1 MAYAKLKLNEPV
13 GDQVKTTTCYMC
25 ACRCGIKVHLKDGRV
40 RYIQGNAAHPVNK
53 GVLCA
58 KGSAGIMQHYSP
70 ARLSK
75 PLLRVGERGAGE
87 FREIE
92 WEEALGL
99 ATKWLGDIRARNP
112 DELAFFTGRDQSQA
126 LTGWWAQ
133 QFGTI
138 NYAAHGGF
146 CSVNMAAAGMY
157 TLGGSFWE
165 FGEPD
170 WDRSKYLLMFGVAED
185 HDSNPIKL
193 GLGKLKGRGAKV
205 VAINPVRTG
214 YAAIADEWIGI
225 RPGSDGLFVGALI
238 RELLLHDW
246 IDFDYVVKYTNA
258 HYLIVRNPGGADD
271 GLFVRDAQGHAL
283 CAARIEALSPI
294 GSINGGEGWVRGQRS
309 ASSNAAE
316 NRGAAPSPQPSP
328 PSTKPMGEREQS
340 SGWQLSRADAI
351 DIAPLVVGEFM
362 LADGRRAMPA
372 FQLLAERFLAD
383 EYSADNVATQC
394 GVDAD
399 TIRRIAAEI
408 AEVAFKQEIRV
419 AQRWTDTHGREHEEM
434 IGRPVAMH
442 AMRGISAHANGF
454 HTCRMLHVLQMLLG
468 AIDTPGSFRYQPPY
482 PKSVPP
488 ANRPGKTRKD
498 NGALDAG
505 PLGYVHAPEDL
516 LVDAHGAPRR
526 IDKAF
531 SWEHPLS
538 AHGMLQTVIRNAWAG
553 DPYPIDTLFLFM
565 ANMGWNSAMNTT
577 QTRHML
583 CDKRADGE
591 YKIPHFIYSDA
602 YLSETVN
609 FADLV
614 LPDTTYLERH
624 DCISLLDRP
633 ISDADCASDAIRQP
647 VCAPDSDGSGR
658 DVRPFQDVLLELG
671 ARLQLPNL
679 CNPDG
684 TAKFPGGYAQYM
696 VEHERAPGVGLLAGW
711 RGRDGGKHGVG
722 EPNPR
727 QLDMYK
733 ANNCYWQAEVPH
745 AARYYKMANR
755 DYLSWAKS
763 LGFVGSTEAI
773 VLEIYSER
781 LQKFRLAA
789 QGHGVQQP
797 PEQDRARVAKY
808 FDPLPF
814 WYDSVREE
822 QSGGADAKS
831 PPPHRALGDGGEGWV
846 RGQRISSESATAS
859 TSTLGRSGSSPSPQP
874 SPPSQA
880 MGEREKSDAP
890 ASQEMTY
897 DISAIT
903 QRPMFMYHAWGSQN
917 AWLRQIAA
925 RNFLYLHP
933 DTAQTHGIADGDWV
947 WVESAQ
953 GRIRVP
959 AKFHD
964 GTARGVV
971 WTWNA
976 IGKRKGAWKLR
987 GDATEY
993 TKGFL
998 LNHVID
1004 DLLPARDDGYRYANA
1019 DPVTGQAA
1027 WFDLR
1032 VRLVRD
1038 AQPQRDG
1045 HEIRMAETAR

>member
-1 MAYAKLKLNEPV
+1 MPHANLKLSEPV
-13 GDQVKTTTCYMC
+13 GDTVKTTTCYMC
-25 ACRCGIKVHLKDGRV
+25 ACRCGIRVHVKNDRV
-40 RYIQGNAAHPVNK
+40 RFIDGNPQHPVNK
-53 GVLCA
+53 GVICA

-70 ARLSK
+70 ARLRK
-75 PLLRVGERGAGE
+75 PLLRVGERGSGE

-92 WEEALGL
+92 WDEALAL
-99 ATKWLGDIRARNP
+99 ATQWLSDIRRRNP

-133 QFGTI
+133 QFGTL

-157 TLGGSFWE
+157 SIGGSFWE

-170 WDRSKYLLMFGVAED
+170 WEQTKYLLMFGVAED

-193 GLGKLKGRGAKV
+193 GLGKLKTRGAKI

-225 RPGSDGLFVGALI
+225 RPGTDGLFVGALI

-246 IDFDYVVKYTNA
+246 IDFDYLVKYTNA
-258 HYLIVRNPGGADD
+258 HFLVVRNPGGADD
-271 GLFVRDAQGHAL
+271 GLIARDAQGNAL
-283 CAARIEALSPI
+283 CWDKRAAAAR
-294 GSINGGEGWVRGQRS
+294 
-309 ASSNAAE
+309 
-316 NRGAAPSPQPSP
+316 
-328 PSTKPMGEREQS
+328 
-340 SGWQLSRADAI
+340 RADAL
-351 DIAPLVVGEFM
+351 DVAPAIAGEFT
-362 LADGRRAMPA
+362 LVDGRKAMPA
-372 FQLLAERFLAD
+372 FQLLAERFLCK
-383 EYSADNVATQC
+383 EYSADNVAPQC
-394 GVDAD
+394 GVDAA
-399 TIRRIAAEI
+399 TIRRIAAEL
-408 AEVAFKQEIRV
+408 ADVAFKQEIRLP
-419 AQRWTDTHGREHEEM
+419 QKWTDAFGREHGEM

-482 PKSVPP
+482 PKTVPP

-498 NGALDAG
+498 DGTLNGA

-516 LVDAHGAPRR
+516 VVDAHGAPRR

-531 SWEHPLS
+531 SWEFPLA
-538 AHGMLQTVIRNAWAG
+538 AHGMLQSVIRNACAG
-553 DPYPIDTLFLFM
+553 DPYKIDTLFLFM
-565 ANMGWNSAMNTT
+565 ANMGWNSAMNTKE
-577 QTRHML
+577 TRALL
-583 CDKRADGE
+583 CEKDASGA
-591 YKIPHFIYSDA
+591 YKIPHFIYVDA
-602 YLSETVN
+602 YWSETVN
-609 FADLV
+609 CADLV

-633 ISDADCASDAIRQP
+633 ISDADSASDAIRQP
-647 VCAPDSDGSGR
+647 VCAPDR
-658 DVRPFQDVLLELG
+658 DVRPFQDVLLDLG
-671 ARLQLPNL
+671 TRLKLPGLIDAN
-679 CNPDG
+679 G
-684 TAKFPGGYAQYM
+684 TAKYPRGYAQYM

-711 RGRDGGKHGVG
+711 RGRDGDKQGVG

-727 QLDMYK
+727 QLDVYK
-733 ANNCYWQAEVPH
+733 ANQCHWEAKIP
-745 AARYYKMANR
+745 AAGRYYKMANR

-773 VLEIYSER
+773 VLELYCER

-789 QGHGVQQP
+789 LGHGTVQPPPRERGRVQQF
-797 PEQDRARVAKY
+797 

-814 WYDSVREE
+814 YY
-822 QSGGADAKS
+822 AA
-831 PPPHRALGDGGEGWV
+831 AN
-846 RGQRISSESATAS
+846 
-859 TSTLGRSGSSPSPQP
+859 
-874 SPPSQA
+874 
-880 MGEREKSDAP
+880 SDAAFP
-890 ASQEMTY
+890 IA
-897 DISAIT
+897 AIT

-933 DTAQTHGIADGDWV
+933 DTAAAHGIADGDFV
-947 WVESAQ
+947 FVESAHA
-953 GRIRVP
+953 RIRVP
-959 AKFHD
+959 AKLHT
-964 GTARGVV
+964 GTAPGVV

-976 IGKRKGAWKLR
+976 IGKREGAWKLAK
-987 GDATEY
+987 DAPEY

-1004 DLLPARDDGYRYANA
+1004 DLLPARADGYRYANA

-1032 VRLVRD
+1032 VRLIRD
-1038 AQPQRDG
+1038 TDQTSDARD
-1045 HEIRMAETAR
+1045 ETHVEVTA